1 MECGG
6 DETECVNNIFLAKIV
21 PLLKLTKT
29 YLSDGGE
36 KTAFGFIEK
45 LFGEEDLTKIQRAL
59 SKAVA
64 NV

>member
-1 MECGG
+1 M
-6 DETECVNNIFLAKIV
+6 